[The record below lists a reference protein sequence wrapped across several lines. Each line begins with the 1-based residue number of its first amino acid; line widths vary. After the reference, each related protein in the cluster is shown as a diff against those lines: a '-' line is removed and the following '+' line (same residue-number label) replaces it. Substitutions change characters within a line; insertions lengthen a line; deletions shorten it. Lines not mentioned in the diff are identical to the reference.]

1 MADLFI
7 TELDAITDFDDTDL
21 VVIEKNPGG
30 TPETN
35 KMTIADVIAKYLLR
49 NTYQISRTVASN
61 NLTVAIKDSDGNN
74 ATAAKPLNFNINGTI
89 RKLSGSLSVAVNAG
103 VNTFNLGAS
112 EFLNLDQELFV
123 YIGWRASDSSVFVLL
138 SRMPDKQAYADFSAT
153 ATSERYGAYS
163 GSAPGATD
171 ALVNIG
177 RVNVRNSGT
186 ASFNWSIP
194 AGPITINRPIFETSW
209 LSFVPTW
216 GSSGTQPAIVSG
228 TNVGKYRIRNQEVLA
243 RIRTTAAADTTFG
256 TGTYT
261 WVLPFTAA
269 TFTSASFSGIGRVV
283 DTSVTT
289 TYTGFANIASAGT
302 TMNITTHA
310 ATGAVSGTVPVTLAT
325 TDTITMAIEYAMA

>member
-35 KMTIADVIAKYLLR
+35 KMTIANVIAKYLVR

-61 NLTVAIKDSDGNN
+61 NLTVAIKDSDGND

-103 VNTFNLGAS
+103 VNTFNLGAA

-123 YIGWRASDSSVFVLL
+123 YIGYRASDTSVFVLL
-138 SRMPDKQAYADFSAT
+138 HRRPDRKEYADVSAT
-153 ATSERYGAYS
+153 ATSENYGAYS
-163 GSAPGATD
+163 GSAPAATD

-186 ASFNWSIP
+186 ASFNWSVP

-209 LSFVPTW
+209 LDWAPTLTGFSVNPTTLVNRYKIDYASVSFFVRQLTN
-216 GSSGTQPAIVSG
+216 GTSNA
-228 TNVGKYRIRNQEVLA
+228 
-243 RIRTTAAADTTFG
+243 TTF
-256 TGTYT
+256 TLL
-261 WVLPFTAA
+261 LPFTAKTISNMIWNAAANIVDNGVVA
-269 TFTSASFSGIGRVV
+269 TTPGVIRVTSAATAADVFKDFSNAAFTNVNGKRLGNMGVL
-283 DTSVTT
+283 
-289 TYTGFANIASAGT
+289 TYEI
-302 TMNITTHA
+302 
-310 ATGAVSGTVPVTLAT
+310 
-325 TDTITMAIEYAMA
+325 